1 MKDIEPRYAA
11 PSYQTIISNII
22 NISVVVA
29 KKPRKFLLDVAP
41 QRTSLTTGSSDKFD
55 VVWSHFL
62 TFLYSH
68 ITNVKN
74 ERYWAGRV
82 PNLLTDLIQTVLA
95 CMPNSAAVERLFS
108 VAGFVQNPQRSR
120 LKPENLANNLL
131 LKYNQFN

>member
-1 MKDIEPRYAA
+1 MIF
-11 PSYQTIISNII
+11 
-22 NISVVVA
+22 A
-29 KKPRKFLLDVAP
+29 KKPRKFLLDFAP
-41 QRTSLTTGSSDKFD
+41 QPTSSTTGSSDKFD

-68 ITNVKN
+68 IINVKN
-74 ERYWAGRV
+74 EHYWAGRV
-82 PNLLTDLIQTVLA
+82 PNLLPDLIQTVLA

-108 VAGFVQNPQRSR
+108 VAGFVQRSR